1 MAKTALHLEK
11 FLPYR
16 LSVVTNRIS
25 GALSRHYADR
35 FGIGIPEWRVIAN
48 LGRHPGITANDVVE
62 QSAMDKVTVSRAV
75 AALESKGLLAR
86 KRDIDDKRKSRLTL
100 SAKDGIGEPS
110 MPPRMR
116 SAMSS
121 IWAPPRKLHGSVRF
135 VGATSP
141 LGPSRSGRQPSPR
154 PSSP

>member
-48 LGRHPGITANDVVE
+48 LGRHPGITANEVVE
-62 QSAMDKVTVSRAV
+62 RSAMDKVTVSRAV
-75 AALESKGLLAR
+75 AALEAKGLLAR
-86 KRDIDDKRKSRLTL
+86 ERDAGDKRKSRLTL
-100 SAKDGIGEPS
+100 SAKGQGVYAEI
-110 MPPRMR
+110 
-116 SAMSS
+116 
-121 IWAPPRKLHGSVRF
+121 APLALGFERELLTALTAEETAQLERIIDKLNAKMDS
-135 VGATSP
+135 
-141 LGPSRSGRQPSPR
+141 L
-154 PSSP
+154 